1 MDMTQDWSVAEW
13 QLDPPFAEA
22 VRHVHSPLTGNVGS
36 WRAGGSG
43 PRPGARRG
51 LRAGGPGSGGGWI
64 LAQERGDVVGADA
77 EGAELADVVAD
88 LAVAVDLGVV
98 EVGAEVVVPG

>member
-1 MDMTQDWSVAEW
+1 MC
-13 QLDPPFAEA
+13 
-22 VRHVHSPLTGNVGS
+22 RHRQSRPGLSGGLSQTLTGNVGS
-36 WRAGGSG
+36 SRAGGSG
-43 PRPGARRG
+43 PGPGESRG
-51 LRAGGPGSGGGWI
+51 LRAGGPGSGGGWV
-64 LAQERGDVVGADA
+64 LAQECGDVVVADA